1 MSGVYSLS
9 TTVEITCILPKLF
22 QKIDKEAINRSLFLK
37 HLRTATSA
45 IKLFKLHILLYVKNW
60 ATFHH
65 FFHLSFPKVLC
76 ENVLFFIIIVLHK
89 DVLLSIIT
97 CRDLLLTYHR
107 ALSNCAP
114 THSRPLQ
121 PTPTHSRPLQ
131 STPTHSRSLRATPTH
146 SRPLRPTQAT
156 LTHPMSL

>member
-9 TTVEITCILPKLF
+9 TTVEITCVLEISL
-22 QKIDKEAINRSLFLK
+22 KIDKEAINRSLFLK

-65 FFHLSFPKVLC
+65 FFHLSFSKVLY
-76 ENVLFFIIIVLHK
+76 ESVLFFIIKVLYK

-97 CRDLLLTYHR
+97 CHHLLLTYHTQKYFIKAYCLAKTWHWR
-107 ALSNCAP
+107 KLK
-114 THSRPLQ
+114 
-121 PTPTHSRPLQ
+121 
-131 STPTHSRSLRATPTH
+131 SLIIPKNVF
-146 SRPLRPTQAT
+146 
-156 LTHPMSL
+156 

>member
-9 TTVEITCILPKLF
+9 TTVEITCILPKLS

-65 FFHLSFPKVLC
+65 FFHLSFSKVLY
-76 ENVLFFIIIVLHK
+76 ESVLFFIIKVLYK

-97 CRDLLLTYHR
+97 CRHFLLTYTQKHFIKAWYCLAKTWHWR
-107 ALSNCAP
+107 KL
-114 THSRPLQ
+114 T
-121 PTPTHSRPLQ
+121 
-131 STPTHSRSLRATPTH
+131 SLIIPKNVF
-146 SRPLRPTQAT
+146 
-156 LTHPMSL
+156 